1 MATPIKKD
9 PPEDEGLD
17 ILQALANI
25 YNWKENVAEN
35 INPRSYGFFRDPDA
49 PGRDDPILGNEAVQ
63 RLYNAIVLDRKEPYR
78 EEQEESIEEL
88 YDSSDPDYSSL
99 SGFGGFGMSNAAV
112 EAERQDLLSLML
124 GQGQKYGS
132 IEPAIY
138 KPTDATDP
146 DAEYVRSKVTEE
158 QIKKE
163 LTSAYVPGY
172 LRAFDYGSGISTS
185 RGYKA
190 DEDGNYIG
198 DGKDLPDLLLEKDPY
213 GDVLGNFTLDKG
225 VDEKGHYI
233 SYYDKWDV
241 NPLSS
246 TSSQGDATSIMSRE
260 LDNIIQSAVGIKPRE
275 VYGRVYYDPE
285 TGKPIDEK
293 KNGGT
298 IKPLRKYRVLK

>member
-1 MATPIKKD
+1 
-9 PPEDEGLD
+9 
-17 ILQALANI
+17 
-25 YNWKENVAEN
+25 
-35 INPRSYGFFRDPDA
+35 
-49 PGRDDPILGNEAVQ
+49 
-63 RLYNAIVLDRKEPYR
+63 
-78 EEQEESIEEL
+78 
-88 YDSSDPDYSSL
+88 
-99 SGFGGFGMSNAAV
+99 
-112 EAERQDLLSLML
+112 ML
-124 GQGQKYGS
+124 GQGQKHGS

-172 LRAFDYGSGISTS
+172 LRAADYKS

-190 DEDGNYIG
+190 DKDGNYIG

-233 SYYDKWDV
+233 SYYDIWDV
-241 NPLSS
+241 NPLSD
-246 TSSQGDATSIMSRE
+246 QYEGNVTSIIPRE
-260 LDNIIQSAVGIKPRE
+260 LDQAIQSAVGIKPRE

-298 IKPLRKYRVLK
+298 IRPLRKYRVLK

>member
-25 YNWKENVAEN
+25 YNWKENLAEN
-35 INPRSYGFFRDPDA
+35 INPRGYGMGLGSVYRKNF
-49 PGRDDPILGNEAVQ
+49 LGNQAVQ
-63 RLYNAIVLDRKEPYR
+63 RLYDAIVLDKKELARQY
-78 EEQEESIEEL
+78 EDEDIEESYIP
-88 YDSSDPDYSSL
+88 YIPNYIASQ
-99 SGFGGFGMSNAAV
+99 
-112 EAERQDLLSLML
+112 AERQDLLGLML
-124 GQGQKYGS
+124 GQGQKHGS

-172 LRAFDYGSGISTS
+172 LRAADYKS

-198 DGKDLPDLLLEKDPY
+198 DGKNLPDLLLEKDPY

-246 TSSQGDATSIMSRE
+246 AKSQGDATSIMSRE
-260 LDNIIQSAVGIKPRE
+260 LDNIIQSAVGITPRE

-298 IKPLRKYRVLK
+298 IRPLRKYRVLK

>member
-25 YNWKENVAEN
+25 YNWKENLAEN
-35 INPRSYGFFRDPDA
+35 INPRSYGFYADPSA
-49 PGRDDPILGNEAVQ
+49 PGRDDPILGNEAIQ
-63 RLYNAIVLDRKEPYR
+63 RLYNAIVLDRKEPIR
-78 EEQEESIEEL
+78 EIEEERIELL
-88 YDSSDPDYSSL
+88 YDPSDPNYSSL
-99 SGFGGFGMSNAAV
+99 SGFGGFAQTDAAV
-112 EAERQDLLSLML
+112 EAERQDLLGLML
-124 GQGQKYGS
+124 GQGQKYDS

-146 DAEYVRSKVTEE
+146 DAEYVRSRVTEE
-158 QIKKE
+158 QIKNE
-163 LTSAYVPGY
+163 LINPYVPPS
-172 LRAFDYGSGISTS
+172 LRGG

-190 DEDGNYIG
+190 DEDGVYIG
-198 DGKDLPDLLLEKDPY
+198 DGTDIADLLLKKNPY

-241 NPLSS
+241 NPLSRLDKHS
-246 TSSQGDATSIMSRE
+246 NTTIMSRG
-260 LDNIIQSAVGIKPRE
+260 LDDAIQSAVGITPAE

-285 TGKPIDEK
+285 TGQPIDEK
-293 KNGGT
+293 KYGGT
-298 IKPLRKYRVLK
+298 VRPLRKYRVLK

>member
-17 ILQALANI
+17 ILQALANV
-25 YNWKENVAEN
+25 YNWKENLAEN
-35 INPRSYGFFRDPDA
+35 INPRSYGFYADDDA
-49 PGRDDPILGNEAVQ
+49 PGREDPILGNEAIQ
-63 RLYNAIVLDRKEPYR
+63 RLYNAIVLDRKEPHR
-78 EEQEESIEEL
+78 EEEEEQIEKL
-88 YDSSDPDYSSL
+88 YGQGYSMDIGGR
-99 SGFGGFGMSNAAV
+99 GFGTLGGSSAAV

-124 GQGQKYGS
+124 GQGQKHGS

-146 DAEYVRSKVTEE
+146 DAEYVRSKVTEQ
-158 QIKKE
+158 QIKNE
-163 LTSAYVPGY
+163 LTSAYVPNY
-172 LRAFDYGSGISTS
+172 LRAADYKS

-198 DGKDLPDLLLEKDPY
+198 DGKNLPDLLLEKDPY
-213 GDVLGNFTLDKG
+213 GDVLGNFTLNKG

-246 TSSQGDATSIMSRE
+246 KKSQGDATSIMSRG
-260 LDNIIQSAVGIKPRE
+260 LDDAIQSAVGITPAE

-285 TGKPIDEK
+285 TGQPIDEK
-293 KNGGT
+293 KYGGNVR
-298 IKPLRKYRVLK
+298 PLRKYRVLK

>member
-17 ILQALANI
+17 ILQALANV
-25 YNWKENVAEN
+25 YNWKENLAEN
-35 INPRSYGFFRDPDA
+35 INPRSYGFYADDDA
-49 PGRDDPILGNEAVQ
+49 PGREDPILGNEAIQ
-63 RLYNAIVLDRKEPYR
+63 RLYNAIVLDRKEPIR
-78 EEQEESIEEL
+78 EKEEERIELL
-88 YDSSDPDYSSL
+88 YDPSDPNYSSL
-99 SGFGGFGMSNAAV
+99 SGFGGLADSDAAV
-112 EAERQDLLSLML
+112 EAERQDLLGLML
-124 GQGQKYGS
+124 GQGQKYDS

-146 DAEYVRSKVTEE
+146 DAEYVRSKVTEQ
-158 QIKKE
+158 QIKNE
-163 LTSAYVPGY
+163 LTSAYVPNY
-172 LRAFDYGSGISTS
+172 LRAADYKS

-198 DGKDLPDLLLEKDPY
+198 DGKNLPDLLLEKDPY
-213 GDVLGNFTLDKG
+213 GDVLGNFTLNKG

-246 TSSQGDATSIMSRE
+246 KKSQGDATSIMSRG
-260 LDNIIQSAVGIKPRE
+260 LDDAIQSAVGITPAE

-285 TGKPIDEK
+285 TGQPIDEK
-293 KNGGT
+293 KYGGNVR
-298 IKPLRKYRVLK
+298 PLRKYRVLK